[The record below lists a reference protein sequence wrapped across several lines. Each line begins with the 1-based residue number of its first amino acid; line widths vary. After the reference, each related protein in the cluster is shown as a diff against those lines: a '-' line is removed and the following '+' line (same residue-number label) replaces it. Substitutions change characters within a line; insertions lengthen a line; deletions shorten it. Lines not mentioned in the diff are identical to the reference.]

1 MNDVADKVKMRKGID
16 EIRVYNECA
25 GFTVPVKRAFRQ
37 ETDVTSS
44 TLNTRIAPYWLAT
57 SLHVRKLA
65 GRAQGGRDESP

>member
-1 MNDVADKVKMRKGID
+1 MLPEGVNDVADKVKMRKGID

-57 SLHVRKLA
+57 RYQSACEKISR
-65 GRAQGGRDESP
+65 